1 MEDRF
6 TGRVAV
12 VTGGARGIGAAV
24 IAALVEEGARAVS
37 IDLND
42 PDEPRE
48 RTRDIRADVTDRTA
62 LAAAFETIDAVEGRI
77 DVLVNN
83 AGLQRVGRTEAFDP
97 DLAPG
102 RGCPSRRDVP
112 LHGPGHPAPAPPG
125 RRGRVALLGR
135 GDRRAAGAGTLLG
148 GQGRDRG
155 LHARLAVELAPDGIR
170 VNAIAPGVT
179 LTPLVQQG
187 LDDGS
192 IHDDFVTEIPMRRFG
207 TADEIARAIRFLAS
221 DEASYITGATL
232 VVDGGWTIQGMPE
245 PASRLGG
252 RLTRPGRAASSGS
265 ATLGADLLEPDAL
278 APDRYS
284 MGSGVSRM
292 LS

>member
-1 MEDRF
+1 VDDRF

-37 IDLND
+37 IDLNE
-42 PDEPRE
+42 PDEPRV

-62 LAAAFETIDAVEGRI
+62 LEAAFESIDEAEGRI

-97 DLAPG
+97 ESWRLVVDVHLGGMFHCTALAIPRLRRQGGAIVSLSSAAGILGLPG
-102 RGCPSRRDVP
+102 RGPYS
-112 LHGPGHPAPAPPG
+112 
-125 RRGRVALLGR
+125 
-135 GDRRAAGAGTLLG
+135 AAKGAIAAFT
-148 GQGRDRG
+148 RE
-155 LHARLAVELAPDGIR
+155 LAVELAPSGIR

-187 LDDGS
+187 IDDGS
-192 IHDDFVTEIPMRRFG
+192 IHADFVTEIPMRRFG
-207 TADEIARAIRFLAS
+207 TPDEIAHAIRFLAS

-232 VVDGGWTIQGMPE
+232 VVDGGWTIQGM
-245 PASRLGG
+245 RN
-252 RLTRPGRAASSGS
+252 RPPGWEDG
-265 ATLGADLLEPDAL
+265 
-278 APDRYS
+278 
-284 MGSGVSRM
+284 
-292 LS
+292 